1 MIKFEVVEK
10 NKSIDTC
17 YRCNKFC
24 KSVNLYS
31 LDDAELYLCKHCVEK
46 CESIINYPA
55 KMIIYLCDIES
66 RLRDVEN
73 KSSDH
78 YGSGY

>member
-1 MIKFEVVEK
+1 MIKFKSVGK

-17 YRCNKFC
+17 YRCNNFC

-31 LDDAELYLCKHCVEK
+31 LDDAELYLCKNCVVK
-46 CESIINYPA
+46 CESIINSPA
-55 KMIIYLCDIES
+55 QMLIYLCDIES

-73 KSSDH
+73 RTSDH
-78 YGSGY
+78 YRSGY